1 MVVLLTNLVEKEM
14 ATPPTSLARRIP
26 MDRGV
31 LGLLS
36 MGLQHVRHD

>member
-14 ATPPTSLARRIP
+14 ATHSTSLARRIP

-31 LGLLS
+31 WQVTLHGIAK
-36 MGLQHVRHD
+36 RKT